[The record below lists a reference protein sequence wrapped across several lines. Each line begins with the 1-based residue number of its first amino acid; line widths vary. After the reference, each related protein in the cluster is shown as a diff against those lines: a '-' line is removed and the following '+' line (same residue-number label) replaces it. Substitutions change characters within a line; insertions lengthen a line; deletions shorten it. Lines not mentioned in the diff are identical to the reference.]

1 MIKSKKG
8 FSLLEL
14 ILVLGIASA
23 VSFMKFQDLKQ
34 QQENI
39 QADAVGQ
46 QIKQVGDAVN
56 GYINIRYDKL
66 STLTSVSSSAGTDP
80 GPRTCSTADNTCTI
94 TYQTLI
100 NEGLLPTTFNGIN
113 TNHSAY
119 SIILRRSGNSPN
131 YVIDGLITTTTQW
144 KEGDKVRYDLLGKA
158 MQAAGVDSGMTKT
171 ADQVAGYSGQ
181 WTEQTSDY
189 KNITNAGLLAYRVG
203 YSSAMYSVYLRRD
216 GTLPMTGDFNMGG
229 KSINNA
235 ANITASGTTTSGTL
249 KSTGLTVVGGALTV
263 AGASTLAGAV
273 SAGNNLTV
281 AGSTNLK
288 GSTTLNSSLNV
299 AGATTLAGIVAANN
313 TLTVAGPTNLKSTAT
328 VGSTLTVGG
337 ALNANNALTVAGV
350 STLRGATSLA
360 STLSVAGAST
370 LNGALTAKNAIN
382 ASGNIT
388 SSGQVKGATVASTGR
403 MTTGE
408 YLQINGTATAGAS
421 CSPNGL
427 QGKSS
432 TGVLLSCVSSKWTSG
447 SGTTK
452 VSGWYIQQSYVNS
465 GTTTSTICVLKNSMT
480 NACSCSSGTTGKA
493 VVIDDSVSGSS
504 SGSMRGS
511 RISLTGCQ

>member
-1 MIKSKKG
+1 MIKNKKG
-8 FSLLEL
+8 FSLMEL

-66 STLTSVSSSAGTDP
+66 STLTSVSSSTGTDP
-80 GPRTCSTADNTCTI
+80 GPRTCSTSDNICTI

-100 NEGLLPTTFNGIN
+100 NEGLLPTTFGGTNA
-113 TNHSAY
+113 NHSAY
-119 SIILRRSGNSPN
+119 SIILKRSGIAPN
-131 YVIDGLITTTTQW
+131 YIIDGLITTTMQW

-171 ADQVAGYSGQ
+171 ADKVSGYSGQ
-181 WTEQTSDY
+181 WTEQTSNY
-189 KNITNAGLLAYRVG
+189 KNITASGLLAYRVG

-216 GTLPMTGDFNMGG
+216 GTLPMTGDLNMGG
-229 KSINNA
+229 KSINSV

-249 KSTGLTVVGGALTV
+249 KSNGLTAVGGPLTV

-288 GSTTLNSSLNV
+288 GATILNSSLNV
-299 AGATTLAGIVAANN
+299 AGTTTLAGIVAANY
-313 TLTVAGPTNLKSTAT
+313 TLTVAGTTNLKSTAT

-350 STLRGATSLA
+350 TTLRGATNLS
-360 STLSVAGAST
+360 STLSVAGGST
-370 LNGALTAKNAIN
+370 LTGVLTAKNAIN

-408 YLQINGTATAGAS
+408 YLQINGTATLNAA

-427 QGKSS
+427 QGKDS
-432 TGVLLSCVSSKWTSG
+432 TGRLLSCVSGKWQKSSTGGSAYYRTGPDSKSCQRSNPNTG
-447 SGTTK
+447 
-452 VSGWYIQQSYVNS
+452 
-465 GTTTSTICVLKNSMT
+465 
-480 NACSCSSGTTGKA
+480 ACSCESGQGAFNIGVVQDCKNYHGHGDDWTECTTKA
-493 VVIDDSVSGSS
+493 INYV
-504 SGSMRGS
+504 
-511 RISLTGCQ
+511 CFN

>member
-8 FSLLEL
+8 YSLLEL

-34 QQENI
+34 QQESI

-66 STLTSVSSSAGTDP
+66 STLTSVSSTTGSDP
-80 GPRTCSTADNTCTI
+80 GPRSCSTADSTCTI

-100 NEGLLPTTFNGIN
+100 NEGLLPTTFTGIN
-113 TNHSAY
+113 ANHSAY
-119 SIILRRSGNSPN
+119 SIILRRSGSSPN
-131 YVIDGLITTTTQW
+131 YVIDGLITTTMQW

-171 ADQVAGYSGQ
+171 ADKVSGYSGQ
-181 WTEQTSDY
+181 WSEQTSNY
-189 KNITNAGLLAYRVG
+189 KNISDSGLLAYRVG

-216 GTLPMTGDFNMGG
+216 GTLPMTGDLNMGG
-229 KSINNA
+229 RSINSI

-249 KSTGLTVVGGALTV
+249 KSTGATGVGGALTV
-263 AGASTLAGAV
+263 AGTSTLTGATTL
-273 SAGNNLTV
+273 GNALTV
-281 AGSTNLK
+281 NGISTLK
-288 GSTTLNSSLNV
+288 GAATLNSSLNV
-299 AGATTLAGIVAANN
+299 AGTTTLAGMVAANN
-313 TLTVAGPTNLKSTAT
+313 TLTVAGITTLKSAAT

-337 ALNANNALTVAGV
+337 ALNASSTLTVAGV
-350 STLRGATSLA
+350 STLRGAANLS

-370 LNGALTAKNAIN
+370 LTGVLTAKNAIN

-388 SSGQVKGATVASTGR
+388 SLGQVKGATVASTGR

-408 YLQINGTATAGAS
+408 FLQINGTATAGAS

-493 VVIDDSVSGSS
+493 VVIDDSVSGSN
-504 SGSMRGS
+504 SGSMSGS
-511 RISLTGCQ
+511 KIFLTGCQ